1 MAKTESSKRGD
12 YNGTVGRSPAT
23 PLNLW
28 GNKTTTHALDWS
40 SVEARLVTCAL
51 SAASAADCALM
62 FGVAQGGRGVVLTL
76 FSGSQRVKAYS
87 ASVEELEQQ
96 LRELVESLSSTSEDL
111 LTAFGLSIE

>member
-1 MAKTESSKRGD
+1 MNNRLKKSPMDNNGSKPGAS
-12 YNGTVGRSPAT
+12 NT

-28 GNKTTTHALDWS
+28 GNKSATQALDWS
-40 SVEARLVTCAL
+40 SVTARLVTCAL

-87 ASVEELEQQ
+87 GSVEELEQQ
-96 LRELVESLSSTSEDL
+96 LLELVESLSSTSEDL
-111 LTAFGLSIE
+111 LTAFGLPTD